1 MSQATP
7 TPPPPSASWQQ
18 LFAKRS
24 GAGEQA
30 PGLLYEQS
38 LSNFINAFIDPSNKL
53 APKNADEVVDDLKAI
68 WEDQGWM
75 PVDELTTTLLR
86 RYRPTARTHEIAAVQ
101 KRLHERYNSPEPL
114 AGAQRKQHAPLTISL
129 LHLFAITTNTPVTLI
144 MLDLSNMGN
153 TNAHFH
159 NLTALRDGKSL
170 QDTPQDEARGMT
182 DRAARISVNLV
193 SEAVRES
200 GIRYSQGSSQVLEI
214 RLGGDEFL
222 VAGININ
229 REVAEAG
236 LRLGML
242 RNEEFCAQGGL
253 LLHQYGKL
261 ISMLRTGFGIAGA
274 TIPLDRNTR
283 PGQDLQKA
291 EKQISQLKQEVG
303 VNRLGRLGQNVLSIA
318 EGESDSAPYA
328 LSPAEIL
335 AAAHG
340 LNYLP
345 RLHTEMTEAAC
356 NDINAALRQHG
367 VIEAATPPLNE
378 ADCLNLL
385 QQELPPLILA
395 HAQERHTHFRQ
406 LSVQAGTDYEQQHIP
421 PDLPRGVNP
430 YEASDTHD
438 GITPLMA
445 GRLISN
451 FMQVCEQH
459 YSRFLKADSTR
470 AAIQPTPDPALAYKS
485 PHERELVSI
494 RREWNEQGLKIHPVT
509 QKMFEKVLGFFNP
522 TDPATD
528 LLMGDTMPE
537 VFGNFMNDSQ
547 PMPGALSHAHAFGFK
562 AAMHNL
568 AGVNALLGS
577 QNANLVLRHF
587 AQHILVGSF
596 VAQGFAREDFIAGHQ
611 GGGEMPVAVKP
622 KDATDIGMIRQLEMV
637 SREIEARVKTFQTQ
651 NIADFIR
658 TAGGHVPATLDAAM
672 TFGQIPDPRRPEY
685 PGVDAT
691 THFQPLKHRNAAGLA
706 LSGGANLYMLDTAT
720 ELLVEGKRAKRAAG
734 ICAQPYL
741 APPRP

>member
-53 APKNADEVVDDLKAI
+53 APKNADKVVEDLKAI

-75 PVDELTTTLLR
+75 PVDELTTTLLH
-86 RYRPTARTHEIAAVQ
+86 RYRPTARTHEIAALQ
-101 KRLHERYNSPEPL
+101 NRLQERYNSPEAL
-114 AGAQRKQHAPLTISL
+114 TGFQRKQHAPLGISL
-129 LHLFAITTNTPVTLI
+129 LHLFAVTTHTPVTAL

-170 QDTPQDEARGMT
+170 QDTPQDEARSMT
-182 DRAARISVNLV
+182 DRAARITTNLV
-193 SEAVRES
+193 AEALQES
-200 GIRYSQGSSQVLEI
+200 GIRYSQGPSQVLAYRI
-214 RLGGDEFL
+214 GGDEFML
-222 VAGININ
+222 
-229 REVAEAG
+229 AG
-236 LRLGML
+236 LNMDEETARKGLALGL
-242 RNEEFCAQGGL
+242 QRTEDFCAKSGL
-253 LLHQYGKL
+253 MDHEYGKGKD
-261 ISMLRTGFGIAGA
+261 RQRAGFGIAGGV
-274 TIPLDRNTR
+274 IKLDGQTR
-283 PGQDLQKA
+283 PGPDLQKA
-291 EKQISQLKQEVG
+291 EKQTSQLKQEVG
-303 VNRLGRLGQNVLSIA
+303 INRRGRLGRNVLAVA
-318 EGESDSAPYA
+318 EGDGHGAPEA
-328 LSPAEIL
+328 LSPAEL
-335 AAAHG
+335 LSQAHELG
-340 LNYLP
+340 FLP
-345 RLHTEMTEAAC
+345 RLHRTLTADAQA
-356 NDINAALRQHG
+356 DINTALRQHG
-367 VIEAATPPLNE
+367 VIEQTTPPLQ
-378 ADCLNLL
+378 ASDCLSLL

-395 HAQERHTHFRQ
+395 RAQTQHAHFRQ
-406 LSVQAGTDYEQQHIP
+406 LKLQAGSLYPTQHIP
-421 PDLPRGVNP
+421 LDLPRGTNP
-430 YEASDTHD
+430 YQASAAHE
-438 GITPLMA
+438 GITPQQA
-445 GRLISN
+445 GQLLGV
-451 FMQVCEQH
+451 FQQVCTQD
-459 YSRFLKADSTR
+459 YARFLKDDSVRTPAPQR
-470 AAIQPTPDPALAYKS
+470 PDPALAYKS
-485 PHERELVSI
+485 PYERELVSL
-494 RREWNEQGLKIHPVT
+494 RREWDAQGLKIHPVT
-509 QKMFEKVLGFFNP
+509 QKVFEKVLGFFNP

-658 TAGGHVPATLDAAM
+658 TAGGHVPATLDATM

-691 THFQPLKHRNAAGLA
+691 THFQPLKHRNSAGLA